1 MANIIPLESAVPQNM
16 TSERAAISCLC
27 QNFKLLASMS
37 WPEDLFF
44 VPAHRTILKTV
55 KELHEEGAAT
65 DFFALESRL
74 ESKGLLDAVGGP
86 HELFALSQLM
96 PTADPV
102 IANWHREELFR
113 AAKYR
118 KAWTLSAEAAGA
130 FQRQEGDIA
139 SVSLKLSEASAMGE
153 RSRQSTK
160 DILMELITDLENN
173 EPVECFPA
181 AIPALDAVAT
191 LKRGEL
197 LTVAA
202 PTSGGKSIML
212 IQLAVEAL
220 KAGKHVAFF
229 SMEMPAKQVI
239 SRMLSYIAGFQI
251 KDLRAHFANKGKM
264 DRFHQAVAQLKSM
277 PLTIESG
284 YSDMEEIDASAR
296 ELHSKGKADLI
307 IVDYVQVIYLRTLS
321 KNETREQHVSE
332 ISKRLKA
339 IALQLN
345 VAVASASQLNDEGR
359 LRESRAIAHHSD
371 HVWLVRHE
379 NGSVVIINK
388 NREGETGAVIPIVMV
403 GAISAFLPR
412 KIESHET

>member
-1 MANIIPLESAVPQNM
+1 MANNIIPLDSAVPQNL
-16 TSERAAISCLC
+16 TSERSAISCLC
-27 QNFKLLASMS
+27 QNFSLLDKMT
-37 WPEDLFF
+37 WPEDLFLHQQHK
-44 VPAHRTILKTV
+44 VILQTI
-55 KELHEEGAAT
+55 KEIHEEGSKQ
-65 DFFALESRL
+65 DIFALESRL
-74 ESKGLLDAVGGP
+74 ESKGMLDAAGGP
-86 HELFALSQLM
+86 HGLFEVSQLM
-96 PTADPV
+96 PTGDPG
-102 IANWHREELFR
+102 IAAWHREELIQ
-113 AAKYR
+113 AARYR
-118 KAWTLSAEAAGA
+118 KAMKLAADA
-130 FQRQEGDIA
+130 ADQFRRQEGDIA

-153 RSRQSTK
+153 RNRQSTK
-160 DILMELITDLENN
+160 DIIIDLVNELERN
-173 EPVECFPA
+173 EPVECFPSS
-181 AIPALDAVAT
+181 IPALDDLAT

-229 SMEMPAKQVI
+229 SMEMPAKQVVA
-239 SRMLSYIAGFQI
+239 RMLSYIAGFQI
-251 KDLRAHFANKGKM
+251 KDLRAHFANKAKM
-264 DRFHQAVAQLKSM
+264 DRFRQAVSELNSF

-307 IVDYVQVIYLRTLS
+307 VVDYVQVIYLRSLS

-339 IALQLN
+339 LALQLN
-345 VAVASASQLNDEGR
+345 IAVASASQLNDEGR

-371 HVWLVRHE
+371 HVWLVRHD

-388 NREGETGAVIPIVMV
+388 NREGETGAAIPITMV
-403 GAISAFLPR
+403 GAISAFIPR
-412 KIESHET
+412 QT